1 MGDSGAAN
9 RTSAE
14 GCGQAAEAVRFDGLV
29 MANVSTFTMTPDR
42 RIVSVIF
49 DDLDL
54 AWVPSQRGADTEDLS
69 QVRELA
75 IAVPPSARGKP
86 VRCEV
91 SGYWSAIGDGAA
103 PTVVLTIGAAKHSAE
118 LPPQEG
124 DIHLAVE
131 TQAGEEILA
140 IVIEARIPA
149 PADPATEVRLTID
162 SIDVALTD

>member
-1 MGDSGAAN
+1 MDDSSGANGTA
-9 RTSAE
+9 AD
-14 GCGQAAEAVRFDGLV
+14 GGGQAAEAVRFDGLV

-54 AWVPSQRGADTEDLS
+54 ARVPAQRGADTGDLS
-69 QVRELA
+69 QSRALA

-103 PTVVLTIGAAKHSAE
+103 PTVALTINGAKHSAE

-124 DIHLAVE
+124 DIYLAVE
-131 TQAGEEILA
+131 TQAAEEILA
-140 IVIEARIPA
+140 LVIEARIPP
-149 PADPATEVRLTID
+149 PADPATEVRLIIE
-162 SIDVALTD
+162 SINVALTD